1 MKMENGIE
9 VKFGWI
15 VRLSRYSSIV
25 SNIVE
30 YFGKLDMN
38 INEGDA
44 MISFDYLR

>member
-1 MKMENGIE
+1 MKMENGME

-15 VRLSRYSSIV
+15 VQLSRYSS
-25 SNIVE
+25 IVE